1 MLRYFIATN
10 FWLAFTILLL
20 LSSTPC
26 YQVVGDTSQRHYGVY
41 GYAVFGFGNMS
52 SFFYWTVISL
62 SFLAV
67 LICFRAWKKTETV
80 TVNAS

>member
-20 LSSTPC
+20 VSSTPR
-26 YQVVGDTSQRHYGVY
+26 YQMVGNASQTHYGVY
-41 GYAVFGFGNMS
+41 GYAVFGLGNMS

-80 TVNAS
+80 TVNSS

>member
-10 FWLAFTILLL
+10 LWLAFTILLL
-20 LSSTPC
+20 VSSTPR
-26 YQVVGDTSQRHYGVY
+26 YEVVGHAPQNRYAVK

-80 TVNAS
+80 SVNSA

>member
-10 FWLAFTILLL
+10 FWLALTILLL
-20 LSSTPC
+20 VSSTPR
-26 YQVVGDTSQRHYGVY
+26 YQMVGNASQRHYVAQ

-62 SFLAV
+62 SILAV
-67 LICFRAWKKTETV
+67 LICFRAWKKTESIS
-80 TVNAS
+80 VNSS

>member
-20 LSSTPC
+20 VSSTPR
-26 YQVVGDTSQRHYGVY
+26 YQMVGNAPQNRYGVY

-67 LICFRAWKKTETV
+67 LICFRAWKKTETEP
-80 TVNAS
+80 VNAS